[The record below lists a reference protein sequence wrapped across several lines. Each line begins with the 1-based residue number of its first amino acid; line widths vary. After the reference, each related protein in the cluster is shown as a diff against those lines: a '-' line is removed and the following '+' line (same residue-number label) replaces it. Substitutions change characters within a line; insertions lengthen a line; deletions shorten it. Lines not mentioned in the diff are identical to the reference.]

1 MSVLLVDGQDEAD
14 RYNVGRPS
22 MPERVFEPNVSVM
35 EERLQVVGALG
46 KQFNVVRNGRELGDG
61 VPPTPH

>member
-1 MSVLLVDGQDEAD
+1 MMCTFSLLANTMSVLLVDGQDEAD

-35 EERLQVVGALG
+35 EE
-46 KQFNVVRNGRELGDG
+46 
-61 VPPTPH
+61 